1 MHIVIADFK
10 ICVAVYKIKQ
20 KCRSVAAAN
29 FNNLVR
35 AAVDSG
41 CALADE
47 AIEFFVNFKLLL
59 V

>member
-29 FNNLVR
+29 FNNLVC

-47 AIEFFVNFKLLL
+47 AIEFL
-59 V
+59 